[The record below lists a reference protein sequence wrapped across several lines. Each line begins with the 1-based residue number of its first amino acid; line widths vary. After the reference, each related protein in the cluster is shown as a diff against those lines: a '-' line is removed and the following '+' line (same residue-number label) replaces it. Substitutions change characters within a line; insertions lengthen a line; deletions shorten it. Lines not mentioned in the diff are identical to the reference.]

1 MDNNRRDVYEY
12 FMNADGMIKMSTF
25 AIFDGV
31 VNKDYVVVHSA
42 PPRVTREIITRF
54 KMVSISEQGLM
65 IPLDKKE
72 SR

>member
-1 MDNNRRDVYEY
+1 MDNDRNEVYGY
-12 FMNADGMIKMSTF
+12 IMNADGMIKMSTF

-54 KMVSISEQGLM
+54 KMVSVSEQGML
-65 IPLDKKE
+65 IPLAKKE
-72 SR
+72 SK